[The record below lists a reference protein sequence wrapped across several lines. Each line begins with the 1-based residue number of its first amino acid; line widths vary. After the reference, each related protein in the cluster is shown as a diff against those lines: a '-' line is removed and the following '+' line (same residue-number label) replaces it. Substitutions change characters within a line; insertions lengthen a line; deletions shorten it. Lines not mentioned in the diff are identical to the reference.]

1 MFFSTIQVIN
11 PNVEYQNYECK
22 SYILIDGYNGDI
34 LEGKNFHDK
43 RSVASI
49 SKIMTAILA
58 IESEKLFYSF
68 AINSTACNIEG
79 SSIYLKENEEY
90 RLIDLVYGLLLRSG
104 NDASYAISE
113 IVEKNTSLFVEKMN
127 QKAQELQM
135 KNTYFSNPCGLDIYD
150 DGNISTA
157 YDMAILMKYC
167 MNNELFKEIISTKE
181 YRFDN
186 HLYINKN
193 KLLKT
198 YKYLIGGK
206 TGYTSKAKRT
216 LITAGEKDN
225 QYLIMVS
232 LACSN
237 DYNFHKAIYETY
249 FNRYKY
255 IIFLN
260 KGKNYI
266 NQYIFLTD
274 KIIGMRISI
283 NIEKGIKKYYYNQ
296 ITNELTIS
304 FIDTNKVEYAGGKYS
319 RILIVNNF

>member
-1 MFFSTIQVIN
+1 MLISTVQVIN
-11 PNVEYQNYECK
+11 PNVEYQNYACK
-22 SYILIDGYNGDI
+22 SYILIDGYNGDV
-34 LEGKNFHDK
+34 LEGKNFHEK

-49 SKIMTAILA
+49 SKIITAILA
-58 IESEKLFYSF
+58 LESKKLFYTFS
-68 AINSTACNIEG
+68 IKKSNCDIEG
-79 SSIYLKENEEY
+79 SSIYLKENEQY

-127 QKAQELQM
+127 KKAQELQM
-135 KNTYFSNPCGLDIYD
+135 KNTIFSNPCGLDIYD
-150 DGNISTA
+150 EGNTSTA
-157 YDMAILMKYC
+157 YDMALLMKYC

-181 YRFDN
+181 YRFNN

-193 KLLKT
+193 KLLKN

-216 LITAGEKDN
+216 LITASEKN
-225 QYLIMVS
+225 HQYLIMVS

-237 DYNFHKAIYETY
+237 DYDFHKSIYETY
-249 FNRYKY
+249 FNKYKY

-266 NQYIFLTD
+266 NQYIFITD
-274 KIIGMRISI
+274 KIIGMRINN
-283 NIEKGIKKYYYNQ
+283 NIEKGIKRYYYNQ
-296 ITNELTIS
+296 INNELTIS
-304 FIDTNKVEYAGGKYS
+304 FIDKNNTEYLGGKYS
-319 RILIVNNF
+319 KILIVNNY